1 MAIAFKLCFYEAV
14 FGSLCVRFEHTAKL
28 VAKRDI
34 VILSLDLSV
43 ALTCWLLLLLWVS
56 VSQVC
61 IAVPKEVMGKCVGG
75 HTHKIL
81 LIKLVM

>member
-14 FGSLCVRFEHTAKL
+14 FGSFCVRFEYTAKL

-34 VILSLDLSV
+34 VILSLDLRVS
-43 ALTCWLLLLLWVS
+43 LSCCLLLLLPIS

-61 IAVPKEVMGKCVGG
+61 IAVRKEVMGRFIGG

-81 LIKLVM
+81 